1 MIHAARCNQLQS
13 SHQQFSLIGANA
25 FKLSLPSKLLTTR
38 INELQ
43 CLIGLRTAG
52 SFYLFDESGRNKL
65 RFYNHQLREVTLKSK
80 WPHYCR
86 RAQLT
91 LTPLTAD
98 GPILWAKFQVRRRNP
113 KLKFMPTITH
123 LDFLIYFILFSHSS
137 PSLSINV
144 TSDRMTIY

>member
-13 SHQQFSLIGANA
+13 SHQQFSLIGANV
-25 FKLSLPSKLLTTR
+25 FKLSLPRKITR
-38 INELQ
+38 INELR

-52 SFYLFDESGRNKL
+52 YFYLFDESGRNRL
-65 RFYNHQLREVTLKSK
+65 RFYNHQLREAKSK

-91 LTPLTAD
+91 LTPLTAH
-98 GPILWAKFQVRRRNP
+98 GPELWAKFQVRRRNP

-123 LDFLIYFILFSHSS
+123 LDFLIYFVPFSYSS
-137 PSLSINV
+137 PSLLTHVGSG
-144 TSDRMTIY
+144 

>member
-1 MIHAARCNQLQS
+1 MLVLYMPHGAIS
-13 SHQQFSLIGANA
+13 SNLHISSLVWSNV

-43 CLIGLRTAG
+43 CLLDLRTAG
-52 SFYLFDESGRNKL
+52 YFYLFDESGGSRL
-65 RFYNHQLREVTLKSK
+65 RVYNHQLREVTTKSK

-98 GPILWAKFQVRRRNP
+98 GPILWAKFQVGRRNP

-123 LDFLIYFILFSHSS
+123 LDFLIYFVLFSHSS
-137 PSLSINV
+137 PSLLTHVRSG
-144 TSDRMTIY
+144 